1 MLKKENKSKSTLK
14 EVIHTTGEKAAIEC
28 LPMNLEL
35 LLKRAVYNMMPYQG
49 LIQNNYIF
57 LILKSEQ
64 RFTRIRIN

>member
-1 MLKKENKSKSTLK
+1 MLKRENTSKSTLK

-49 LIQNNYIF
+49 LVQNNYIF
-57 LILKSEQ
+57 
-64 RFTRIRIN
+64 